1 MKVLP
6 MVTDMELIAGI
17 QADCEESYEALYN
30 KYASQLYVFTAH
42 KLHSREIAEELV
54 QDVFIKLW
62 EKRAQLDIQTSVT
75 GYLFK
80 MMRNEI
86 LQYFRSFKDNEV
98 FIEEMAGFD
107 LNTKS
112 RTDDS
117 IHFKEMEISL
127 KAIINALPQ
136 KCREIFIM
144 SRDQELTVKQIA
156 GKLDLSDQTVK
167 NHITK
172 ALATLRKELKQ
183 ITYLF
188 LTALLLIVIYSYSQY

>member
-1 MKVLP
+1 
-6 MVTDMELIAGI
+6 
-17 QADCEESYEALYN
+17 
-30 KYASQLYVFTAH
+30 
-42 KLHSREIAEELV
+42 
-54 QDVFIKLW
+54 
-62 EKRAQLDIQTSVT
+62 
-75 GYLFK
+75 

-98 FIEEMAGFD
+98 FIEEIAGFD

-127 KAIINALPQ
+127 KAIVNALPQ
-136 KCREIFIM
+136 KCREVFIM
-144 SRDQELTVKQIA
+144 SRDQELSIRQIA
-156 GKLDLSDQTVK
+156 GKLALSDQTVK

-183 ITYLF
+183 ITCLF
-188 LTALLLIVIYSYSQY
+188 FIVLLMVLVYRCY